1 MDYHPT
7 SLKWKANWIMFD
19 DATLL
24 FHLFFEDQT
33 NSANHCSQYFL
44 LQHQCFN
51 ILLIVHHKI
60 ANLVSRCEILS
71 PIWRQRWEN
80 DIQEIVS
87 SIHGVP
93 ICLFHWQI
101 RMMQIYPIS
110 TIDGVLDFSQDISHF
125 KTIQFDW
132 WNHNHV
138 AHIITTST
146 SLSSIQFTP
155 KQGYYWPEL
164 QSKSENFSNLREASL
179 LCPSRNNIAGLMP
192 NMIQLFSCIGVNRRF
207 ETSVIWHQKFKDF
220 SQKLWAKHMYVQ
232 IWYESQRLEKKGTTS
247 FKKKLKS
254 NLLLPLQPFAKHTF
268 FSACQLEI
276 QTKWS

>member
-1 MDYHPT
+1 MKHGLSSHISQVKSKLNHVWRCNSPFS
-7 SLKWKANWIMFD
+7 SLFQRPNQLCKP
-19 DATLL
+19 LL
-24 FHLFFEDQT
+24 SYGEV
-33 NSANHCSQYFL
+33 YFL

-71 PIWRQRWEN
+71 PIWWQRWEN

-93 ICLFHWQI
+93 ISLFHGQI

-138 AHIITTST
+138 AHIITTSS

-155 KQGYYWPEL
+155 KQGYYWPKL
-164 QSKSENFSNLREASL
+164 QSKSENFSNLGEASL
-179 LCPSRNNIAGLMP
+179 LCPSRNDIAGLMP
-192 NMIQLFSCIGVNRRF
+192 NMIQLFSCRCEPKVRDLCHL
-207 ETSVIWHQKFKDF
+207 TSKV
-220 SQKLWAKHMYVQ
+220 
-232 IWYESQRLEKKGTTS
+232 QRLLSKAVSQTHVC
-247 FKKKLKS
+247 S
-254 NLLLPLQPFAKHTF
+254 NLIWISKTW
-268 FSACQLEI
+268 
-276 QTKWS
+276 K